1 MFLMP
6 MTVPQAENEMP
17 ERKRNSTTDDDSPVG
32 DPNNLRPMAILET
45 GKKGSFILLMAEIRQ
60 TS

>member
-1 MFLMP
+1 MS

-32 DPNNLRPMAILET
+32 EPNNGRGDFGDGLET
-45 GKKGSFILLMAEIRQ
+45 GQKWVLHTVDG
-60 TS
+60 